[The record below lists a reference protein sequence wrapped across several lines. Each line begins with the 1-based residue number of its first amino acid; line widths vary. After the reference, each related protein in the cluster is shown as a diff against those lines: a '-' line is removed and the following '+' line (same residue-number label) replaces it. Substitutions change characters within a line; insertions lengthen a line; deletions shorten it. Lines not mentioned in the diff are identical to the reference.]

1 MRTAAGSIAAGAL
14 TATGISFFLGWN
26 AGFSTTLA
34 GLALALYVV
43 WPE

>member
-1 MRTAAGSIAAGAL
+1 MKNVFGSIAAGAL
-14 TATGISFFLGWN
+14 TATGISNFIGWN

-34 GLALALYVV
+34 GVMFALYVV